1 MRWNPQDVYGSKS
14 GTEAILARVRLL
26 LRHGLTDEQIKMV
39 LFLDGSCG
47 NDYTSIMYMAC
58 EAGRKL
64 NADEDAARAK
74 LAAPEAGVTA

>member
-1 MRWNPQDVYGSKS
+1 MRWNPQDVYSSKA

-26 LRHGLTDEQIKMV
+26 LRHGLSDEQIKMV

-47 NDYTSIMYMAC
+47 NDYTAIMYMAC

-64 NADEDAARAK
+64 NADEDRAANPVKEVA
-74 LAAPEAGVTA
+74 